1 MRRFRKRCFSEGARC
16 LTRIGLEDISEILAA
31 REAAC
36 ERDVGDAGVAFDQL
50 FACRFDSNA
59 IKEAHRA
66 VAHEFFSESEVAAIQ
81 AEVERL
87 KTEGHNVATLADGET
102 PSGAAVNL
110 QIIPLGPKSEL
121 LRTLPFL
128 KKVRAVITQ
137 LIGDDALLQLDQVF
151 VKPPRHGSGTS
162 WHQGNACF
170 GIPNPTQGV
179 GMWVAVHDANVANGT
194 MHVVPRSHRE
204 ALTHTR
210 DTGSDHHICCQIDET
225 IHEVVPVEMKA
236 GGALFF
242 NYGVA
247 HCTLANNTGKERAGM
262 ALHFLKGA
270 YRD

>member
-1 MRRFRKRCFSEGARC
+1 MLSDAQLTQYSEDGY
-16 LTRIGLEDISEILAA
+16 T
-31 REAAC
+31 
-36 ERDVGDAGVAFDQL
+36 
-50 FACRFDSNA
+50 
-59 IKEAHRA
+59 
-66 VAHEFFSESEVAAIQ
+66 VAHEFFSDLEVAAIQ

-87 KTEGHNVATLADGET
+87 KTEGRNVATLADGET
-102 PSGAAVNL
+102 PSGAAANL

-121 LRTLPFL
+121 LRTLPFSE
-128 KKVRAVITQ
+128 KVRTVITQ

-151 VKPPRHGSGTS
+151 VKPPRHGAGTS
-162 WHQGNACF
+162 WHQDNAYF
-170 GIPNPTQGV
+170 GIPDPTQGV

-210 DTGSDHHICCQIDET
+210 DMGSDHHICCQIDET
-225 IHEVVPVEMKA
+225 VHEVVPVEMKA

-247 HCTLANNTGKERAGM
+247 HCTLANNTGNERAGM

-270 YRD
+270 YRDQVKIGLESLRPVIAGPNYSKGVEEWGADLEGAWERKCALA